1 MAESRRVITVY
12 TEASPNPNSLKFVLN
27 FSLLENMSIDYPSK
41 EEASNSPL
49 AIALFEEY
57 SFIQRLFVASNFITV
72 TKDDATDWFEVNPKI
87 RHFIKE
93 WFTAEKPI
101 FEQSIEADIAKKNE
115 AEKPQASATDGELE
129 ERIKV
134 VLDEYVRP
142 AVEGDGGA
150 ISFHSF
156 NDGVVKVLLQG
167 SCSGCPSST
176 ITLKQGI
183 ENLLTRMVPEVKEV
197 VAEGV

>member
-1 MAESRRVITVY
+1 MSDSKRVVTVY

-27 FSLLENMSIDYPSK
+27 FNLLENVSIDYPTK
-41 EEASNSPL
+41 EDASNSPL
-49 AIALFEEY
+49 ATALFEEY
-57 SFIQRLFVASNFITV
+57 SFIQRLFIAANFITI
-72 TKDDATDWFEVNPKI
+72 TKDESTDWFEVNPQI

-93 WFTAEKPI
+93 WFMAEKAVFSEEI
-101 FEQSIEADIAKKNE
+101 KATIEKKNE
-115 AEKPQASATDGELE
+115 EIPAASGSSEELIDK
-129 ERIKV
+129 IKV

-150 ISFHSF
+150 ITFHSF